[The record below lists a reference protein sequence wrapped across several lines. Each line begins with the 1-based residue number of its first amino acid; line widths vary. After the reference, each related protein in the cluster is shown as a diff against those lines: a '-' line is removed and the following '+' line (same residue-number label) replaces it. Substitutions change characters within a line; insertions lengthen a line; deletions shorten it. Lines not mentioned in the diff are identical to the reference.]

1 MASLRSRSIAYRR
14 ARRRPIAAVT
24 KLPRRPRRPL
34 PDPVGIER
42 VEIPVGRPL
51 FRVYRAGGR
60 HATTW
65 GHFRTFGPERVG
77 RFDHHP
83 PPRGEHLDH
92 GILYAAFDVKTA
104 IAEAFGD
111 ERMIDRWRDQPYLAR
126 FRLDGPV
133 LSLDLASDWPT
144 RAGGSQELSSG
155 PRPTSQAWS
164 RAIWEDLDGIG
175 ALLYPSSM
183 HGGGT
188 NVAIYERAE
197 QALARTPDRNLPLSL
212 LAFERDLIRFATD
225 LGYGFR

>member
-1 MASLRSRSIAYRR
+1 M
-14 ARRRPIAAVT
+14 PE
-24 KLPRRPRRPL
+24 
-34 PDPVGIER
+34 PVGPER
-42 VEIPVGRPL
+42 VELASGRYL

-65 GHFRTFGPERVG
+65 GRFRTVGPARVG

-83 PPRGEHLDH
+83 LPRGEHPDH
-92 GILYAAFDVKTA
+92 GILYAAFDVETA

-111 ERMIDRWRDQPYLAR
+111 ERMIDRWRDEPYIAR
-126 FRLDGPV
+126 FRLTDPV
-133 LSLDLASDWPT
+133 LSLDLATDWAT

-164 RAIWEDLDGIG
+164 RAIWEDLGEIE

-188 NVAIYERAE
+188 NVAFFERAKR
-197 QALARTPDRNLPLSL
+197 ALARTPDRNLPLSL
-212 LAFERDLIRFATD
+212 QAFERDLIRIATR
-225 LGYGFR
+225 LGYGLR